1 MIVLFYWVF
10 RLCLLPSVP
19 RVLNWIE
26 LFHLCFMV
34 SDGVIIF
41 LMRYKLTSLAGLP
54 LWIVSLGTSLNIS
67 GCGN

>member
-41 LMRYKLTSLAGLP
+41 LMRYKLTS
-54 LWIVSLGTSLNIS
+54 
-67 GCGN
+67 